1 MTTAYTAGI
10 EDGTI
15 TTAQEFLMLCAREF
29 GACIS
34 MRDEPL
40 SKSIPERFMPN
51 CEWYAELIEKERKN
65 LEHFQKMSLD
75 EVRIYREAERK
86 EAVARAERARERAEK
101 ILSRYKD
108 VLSQVVD
115 WNPPTPEH
123 NRLKEFAIEQIK
135 MCLPDLSIYSV
146 EPDDST
152 TDEQW
157 LEKQIKYCEE
167 SIERYKKRI
176 EEEIKAAES
185 KTAWV
190 KALRDSF

>member
-1 MTTAYTAGI
+1 MPTAYTAGI

-34 MRDEPL
+34 MMDEPL

-51 CEWYAELIEKERKN
+51 FEWYAKQMEEERKN

-75 EVRIYREAERK
+75 EVKIYREEKRKTEVEQAEF
-86 EAVARAERARERAEK
+86 AREHAEK
-101 ILSRYKD
+101 ILCQYKD
-108 VLSQVVD
+108 VLGQVVD
-115 WNPPTPEH
+115 WNPPTLEH

-146 EPDDST
+146 KPDDS

-157 LEKQIKYCEE
+157 LEKHIKYCEE